1 LIAIVSSEDD
11 KKNKFNIIS
20 GAEGAFVRFAE
31 PFSSVVDV
39 SGLDQIAAVSITA
52 IVESLDNN
60 VLHYSLSVGTTIS
73 GVTMDPIPLGGEIT
87 SFPTS
92 VTITIGDRYRKR
104 IRHCNY

>member
-1 LIAIVSSEDD
+1 LIGIVSCKDD

-20 GAEGAFVRFAE
+20 GADGAFVRFAE

-39 SGLDQIAAVSITA
+39 SCFEQLAAVLITA

-60 VLHYSLSVGTTIS
+60 VLHYSLIVGATIS
-73 GVTMDPIPLGGEIT
+73 GVTMHPMPLGGEIT